1 MFFKTLDYPIVIIDS
16 EFESPRLRGTIIRA
30 LAEELTNANQRVMA
44 GLTLDDA
51 RVAARTYLA
60 ASAVL
65 ISIDAQADGAAQ
77 FAQIQAVL
85 EENLARHP
93 DLPVFFYGERG
104 SVDKVPTHLVQY
116 ARGYFY
122 LFEDTKSFIARQVM
136 RAAEEYMERLLPPF
150 FKALVKHAAQ
160 SNYAWYTPGHAGG
173 VAFTKSAVGRA
184 FHQYFGENTLRSDL
198 SISVPELGSLLDH
211 TGPIRQAETE
221 AAKNFGADHTFFVTN
236 GTSTANKIVWHGT
249 VARGDVVFVD
259 RNCHKSLL
267 HSLIM
272 TGAIPVYFLPSR
284 NAHGIIGPISE
295 DQFSPEA
302 MQACIAQSPLAH
314 EAMQN
319 GAKLRIAVVTN
330 STYDGLCYNAEHIAR
345 KIGSAVEFLHFDEAW
360 YAYAAF
366 HPFYEH
372 YYGMAKGKP
381 REQDAIVF
389 TTHSTHKL
397 LAAFSQASMVHVRDS
412 RTRTLDMGRF
422 NESFMMHTSTSPLY
436 PVIAACDMASR
447 MMEGQAGAS
456 LVQETHDESLA
467 FRRAMLQIESD
478 LEHKDWWFQVWQ
490 PDAVADAVRKPA
502 SISTTTIAPAD
513 PRDWQ
518 LRPAAKWH
526 GFDKLI
532 DDFVMIDPIKVTLTM
547 PGLDMDGRMG
557 AQGIPASVVSKFLW
571 SRGIVVEKTNL
582 YSLLVLFSMGI
593 TKGKWGTLVAELM
606 SFKQHYAAN
615 TPLVQLLPDLV
626 ASHPQAYT
634 DTGLRDLCDRLHRFN
649 RSHDVPKVMRE
660 MYVEQPDMAMIPA
673 EAYNLLV
680 QGRVEKVEASA
691 LQGRIAA
698 TMLVPYPPGIPLIM
712 PGERYN
718 EKATAIFNYLRIA
731 EEQDAQI
738 PGFESDIHGREVE
751 VDVDG
756 RRRYLVDVLK
766 DPR

>member
-1 MFFKTLDYPIVIIDS
+1 MFFKALDYPTVIIDS
-16 EFESPRLRGTIIRA
+16 EFESPRLRGTIIRS
-30 LAEELTNANQRVMA
+30 LAEELENSNQRVMA
-44 GLTLDDA
+44 NLTLDDA

-65 ISIDAQADGAAQ
+65 ISIDGDQDATQQ
-77 FAQIQAVL
+77 FEQIQQLL

-93 DLPVFFYGERG
+93 HLPVFFYGERG
-104 SVDKVPTHLVQY
+104 SVEKVPTNLVKY

-136 RAAEEYMERLLPPF
+136 RAADEYMEHLLPPF
-150 FKALVKHAAQ
+150 FKALIKHTAK
-160 SNYAWYTPGHAGG
+160 SNYSWYTPGHAGG
-173 VAFTKSAVGRA
+173 VAFTKSSVGRA

-211 TGPIRQAETE
+211 SGPIRQAETE
-221 AAKNFGADHTFFVTN
+221 AAKNFGSDHTFFVTN

-272 TGAIPVYFLPSR
+272 TGAIPVYFSPSR

-295 DQFSPEA
+295 DQFSPKA
-302 MQACIAQSPLAH
+302 MQAKIAQNPLAAQ
-314 EAMQN
+314 AMKN

-330 STYDGLCYNAEHIAR
+330 STYDGLCYNAESIAK
-345 KIGSAVEFLHFDEAW
+345 KIGNAVDFLHFDEAW

-397 LAAFSQASMVHVRDS
+397 LAAFSQASMVHVRNS
-412 RTRTLDMGRF
+412 RKRQLDMGRF
-422 NESFMMHTSTSPLY
+422 NEAFMMHTSTSPLY
-436 PVIAACDMASR
+436 PVIAACDIASK
-447 MMEGQAGAS
+447 MMEGKAGES
-456 LVQETHDESLA
+456 LVQEMHDESLA

-478 LEHKDWWFQVWQ
+478 LDKKDWWFKVWQ
-490 PDAVADAVRKPA
+490 PEVVAKNLQKASTHIPPA
-502 SISTTTIAPAD
+502 QPK
-513 PRDWQ
+513 DWQ
-518 LRPAAKWH
+518 LRPDGKWH
-526 GFDKLI
+526 GFDQLS
-532 DDFVMIDPIKVTLTM
+532 DNFVMIDPIKVTLTM
-547 PGLDMDGRMG
+547 PGLAMDGQMG
-557 AQGIPASVVSKFLW
+557 EQGIPASVVSKFLW

-606 SFKQHYAAN
+606 SFKQHYEAN
-615 TPLVQLLPDLV
+615 TPLALVLPDLV
-626 ASHPQAYT
+626 ANHPQVYAE
-634 DTGLRDLCDRLHRFN
+634 TGLRELCDRLHQFN
-649 RSHDVPKVMRE
+649 RQHNVPKVMRE

-673 EAYNLLV
+673 EAYNQLV
-680 QGRVEKVEASA
+680 QGNVEKVEVKE
-691 LQGRIAA
+691 LKGRIAA

-712 PGERYN
+712 PGELYN
-718 EKATAIFNYLRIA
+718 EKADAIFNYLRIA

-738 PGFESDIHGREVE
+738 PGFESDVHGREVE
-751 VDVDG
+751 VDDKG
-756 RRRYLVDVLK
+756 QRRYVVEVLK
-766 DPR
+766 N

>member
-1 MFFKTLDYPIVIIDS
+1 MFFKTLDYPVVIIDS
-16 EFESPRLRGTIIRA
+16 EYESPRLRGTIIRA
-30 LAEELTNANQRVMA
+30 LAQELESSGQRVMA
-44 GLTLDDA
+44 NLTLDDA
-51 RVAARTYLA
+51 LVAARTYLA

-65 ISIDAQADGAAQ
+65 ISIDADKDANQQ
-77 FAQIQAVL
+77 FAQIQQL
-85 EENLARHP
+85 LDENLARHP
-93 DLPVFFYGERG
+93 HLPVFFYGERG
-104 SVDKVPTHLVQY
+104 SVEKVPTNLVRY

-122 LFEDTKSFIARQVM
+122 LFEDTKTFIARQVM
-136 RAAEEYMERLLPPF
+136 RTAEEYMEHLLPPF
-150 FKALVKHAAQ
+150 FKALIKHTAQ
-160 SNYAWYTPGHAGG
+160 SNYSWYTPGHAGG
-173 VAFTKSAVGRA
+173 VAFTKSSVGRA

-211 TGPIRQAETE
+211 SGPIRQAETD

-272 TGAIPVYFLPSR
+272 TGAIPVYFSPSR

-295 DQFSPEA
+295 DQFSSKA
-302 MQACIAQSPLAH
+302 MQAKIAKSPLAAQ
-314 EAMQN
+314 AMKN

-330 STYDGLCYNAEHIAR
+330 STYDGLCYNAEKIAK
-345 KIGSAVEFLHFDEAW
+345 KIGSAVDFLHFDEAW

-381 REQDAIVF
+381 REQDAIIL

-397 LAAFSQASMVHVRDS
+397 LAAFSQASMVHVRNS
-412 RTRTLDMGRF
+412 RKHKLDMGRF
-422 NESFMMHTSTSPLY
+422 NEAFMMHTSTSPLY
-436 PVIAACDMASR
+436 PVIAACDIASK
-447 MMEGQAGAS
+447 MMEGQAGVS
-456 LVQETHDESLA
+456 LIQEMHDESMA

-478 LEHKDWWFQVWQ
+478 LDKKDWWFKVWQ
-490 PDAVADAVRKPA
+490 PEIVAKHLQKSSTQISPA
-502 SISTTTIAPAD
+502 QSK
-513 PRDWQ
+513 DWQ
-518 LRPAAKWH
+518 LRPDGKWH
-526 GFDKLI
+526 GFDHVS
-532 DDFVMIDPIKVTLTM
+532 DNFVMIDPIKVTLTM
-547 PGLDMDGRMG
+547 PGLEMDGQMSE
-557 AQGIPASVVSKFLW
+557 QGIPASVVSKFLW

-615 TPLVQLLPDLV
+615 SPLSLVLPDLV
-626 ASHPQAYT
+626 ASHPDVYA
-634 DTGLRDLCDRLHRFN
+634 DTGLRDLCDRLHQFN
-649 RSHDVPKVMRE
+649 HKHNVPKVMRE

-680 QGRVEKVEASA
+680 QGKVEKVEVTK
-691 LQGRIAA
+691 LKGRIAA

-718 EKATAIFNYLRIA
+718 EKAEAIFNYLRIA

-751 VDVDG
+751 VDATG
-756 RRRYLVDVLK
+756 KRRYVVEVIK
-766 DPR
+766 E

>member
-1 MFFKTLDYPIVIIDS
+1 MFFKTLDYPVVIIDS
-16 EFESPRLRGTIIRA
+16 EYESPRLRGTIIRA
-30 LAEELTNANQRVMA
+30 LAQELESSGQRVMA
-44 GLTLDDA
+44 NLTLDDA
-51 RVAARTYLA
+51 LVAARTYLA

-65 ISIDAQADGAAQ
+65 ISIDADKDANQQ
-77 FAQIQAVL
+77 FAQIQQL
-85 EENLARHP
+85 LDENLARHP
-93 DLPVFFYGERG
+93 QLPVFFYGERG
-104 SVDKVPTHLVQY
+104 SVEKVPTNLVRY

-122 LFEDTKSFIARQVM
+122 LFEDTKTFIARQVM
-136 RAAEEYMERLLPPF
+136 RTAEEYMEHLLPPF
-150 FKALVKHAAQ
+150 FKALIKHTAQ
-160 SNYAWYTPGHAGG
+160 SNYSWYTPGHAGG
-173 VAFTKSAVGRA
+173 VAFTKSSVGRA

-211 TGPIRQAETE
+211 SGPIRQAETD

-272 TGAIPVYFLPSR
+272 TGAIPVYFSPSR

-295 DQFSPEA
+295 DQFSPKA
-302 MQACIAQSPLAH
+302 MQAKIAKSPLAA
-314 EAMQN
+314 EAMKN

-330 STYDGLCYNAEHIAR
+330 STYDGLCYNAEKIAK
-345 KIGSAVEFLHFDEAW
+345 KIGSAVDFLHFDEAW

-381 REQDAIVF
+381 REQDAIIL

-397 LAAFSQASMVHVRDS
+397 LAAFSQASMVHVRNS
-412 RTRTLDMGRF
+412 RKHKLDMGRF
-422 NESFMMHTSTSPLY
+422 NEAFMMHTSTSPHY
-436 PVIAACDMASR
+436 PVIAACDIASK
-447 MMEGQAGAS
+447 MMEGQAGVS
-456 LVQETHDESLA
+456 LIQEMHDESMA

-478 LEHKDWWFQVWQ
+478 LDKKDWWFKVWQ
-490 PDAVADAVRKPA
+490 PEIVAKHLQKSSTQISPA
-502 SISTTTIAPAD
+502 QPK
-513 PRDWQ
+513 DWQ
-518 LRPAAKWH
+518 LRPDGKWH
-526 GFDKLI
+526 GFDHVS
-532 DDFVMIDPIKVTLTM
+532 DNFVMIDPIKVTLTM
-547 PGLDMDGRMG
+547 PGLEMDGQMSE
-557 AQGIPASVVSKFLW
+557 QGIPASVVSKFLW

-615 TPLVQLLPDLV
+615 SPLSLVLPDLV
-626 ASHPQAYT
+626 ASHPDVYA
-634 DTGLRDLCDRLHRFN
+634 DTGLRDLCDRLHQFN
-649 RSHDVPKVMRE
+649 HKHNVPKVMRE

-680 QGRVEKVEASA
+680 QGKVEKVEVTK
-691 LQGRIAA
+691 LKGRIAA

-718 EKATAIFNYLRIA
+718 EKAEAIFNYLRIA

-751 VDVDG
+751 VDATG
-756 RRRYLVDVLK
+756 KRRYVVEVIK
-766 DPR
+766 E

>member
-1 MFFKTLDYPIVIIDS
+1 MFFKTLDYPVVIIDS
-16 EFESPRLRGTIIRA
+16 EYESPRLRGTIIRA
-30 LAEELTNANQRVMA
+30 LAQELESSGQRVMA
-44 GLTLDDA
+44 NLTLDDA
-51 RVAARTYLA
+51 LVAARTYLA

-65 ISIDAQADGAAQ
+65 ISIDADKDANQQ
-77 FAQIQAVL
+77 FAQIQQL
-85 EENLARHP
+85 LDENLARHP
-93 DLPVFFYGERG
+93 HLPVFFYGERG
-104 SVDKVPTHLVQY
+104 SVEKVPTNLVRY

-122 LFEDTKSFIARQVM
+122 LFEDTKTFIARQVM
-136 RAAEEYMERLLPPF
+136 RTAEEYMEHLLPPF
-150 FKALVKHAAQ
+150 FKALIKHTAQ
-160 SNYAWYTPGHAGG
+160 SNYSWYTPGHAGG
-173 VAFTKSAVGRA
+173 VAFTKSSVGRA

-211 TGPIRQAETE
+211 SGPIRQAETD

-272 TGAIPVYFLPSR
+272 TGAIPVYFSPSR

-295 DQFSPEA
+295 DQFSPKA
-302 MQACIAQSPLAH
+302 MQAKIAKNPLAA
-314 EAMQN
+314 EAMKN

-330 STYDGLCYNAEHIAR
+330 STYDGLCYNAEKIAK
-345 KIGSAVEFLHFDEAW
+345 KIGSAVDFLHFDEAW

-381 REQDAIVF
+381 REQDAIIL

-397 LAAFSQASMVHVRDS
+397 LAAFSQASMVHVRNS
-412 RTRTLDMGRF
+412 RKHKLDMGRF
-422 NESFMMHTSTSPLY
+422 NEAFMMHTSTSPLY
-436 PVIAACDMASR
+436 PVIAACDIASK
-447 MMEGQAGAS
+447 MMEGQAGVS
-456 LVQETHDESLA
+456 LIQEMHDESMA

-478 LEHKDWWFQVWQ
+478 LDKKDWWFKVWQ
-490 PDAVADAVRKPA
+490 PEIVAKHLQKSLTQISPA
-502 SISTTTIAPAD
+502 QPK
-513 PRDWQ
+513 DWQ
-518 LRPAAKWH
+518 LRPDGKWH
-526 GFDKLI
+526 GFDHVS
-532 DDFVMIDPIKVTLTM
+532 DNFVMIDPIKVTLTM
-547 PGLDMDGRMG
+547 PGLEMDGQMSE
-557 AQGIPASVVSKFLW
+557 QGIPASVVSKFLW

-615 TPLVQLLPDLV
+615 SPLSLVLPDLV
-626 ASHPQAYT
+626 ASHPDVYA
-634 DTGLRDLCDRLHRFN
+634 DTGLRDLCDRLHQFN
-649 RSHDVPKVMRE
+649 HKHNVPKVMRE

-680 QGRVEKVEASA
+680 QGKVEKVEVTK
-691 LQGRIAA
+691 LKGRIAA

-718 EKATAIFNYLRIA
+718 EKAEAIFNYLRIA

-751 VDVDG
+751 VDATG
-756 RRRYLVDVLK
+756 KRRYVVEVIK
-766 DPR
+766 E